1 MCQPAPGCGR
11 AQTFFTLT
19 LALRDARG
27 TIEISGCVAG
37 AGNAVI
43 LPELCLIGAHGAAD
57 AAVDR
62 GVVVMT
68 GRALDCRERGKKA
81 CLQAFCCTHSLNNTP
96 PPKKNKKTPPLI
108 SVRITAAYWWS
119 VPRL

>member
-1 MCQPAPGCGR
+1 MRGS
-11 AQTFFTLT
+11 TDVFTLT
-19 LALRDARG
+19 LALRDAGG
-27 TIEISGCVAG
+27 TIEIGGCVAG

-68 GRALDCRERGKKA
+68 GRALDCRERGKK
-81 CLQAFCCTHSLNNTP
+81 SLFTGFLLHTFP
-96 PPKKNKKTPPLI
+96 PPPTKKPTDLCARYCRLLVGRVKTVI
-108 SVRITAAYWWS
+108 
-119 VPRL
+119 